1 MVAMG
6 SSLSDRAWGRES
18 AVFRITGVL
27 TVIGG
32 WFITA
37 YGRAKRQI
45 GGRDI
50 LVEIKSVNS
59 RYLDCTVKTSRLF
72 GFLEEKAKAYILA
85 RGISRGKVE
94 VFIGVDVLENDGVEI
109 EIDRAYTESYINALK
124 KLSADFGLKD
134 DISTMRVA
142 QNQNVFSVKKAD
154 EDTEAEWQKVLP
166 VMDEALAAFTAERER
181 EGENMRADI
190 AAKKERVKVLAG
202 QIAPISEENKAAQFA
217 FISERIRALAGDI
230 PLDENRLLT
239 ECAIY
244 ADKIAVDEEIVR
256 LASHFEAFDS
266 FLCSSEPVGRKL
278 DFLLQEMNRETN
290 TIGSK
295 SNDSRIAKL
304 VIEMKSE
311 LEKIREQIQNIE

>member
-1 MVAMG
+1 MIRSM
-6 SSLSDRAWGRES
+6 
-18 AVFRITGVL
+18 
-27 TVIGG
+27 
-32 WFITA
+32 TA

-190 AAKKERVKVLAG
+190 AAKKERVKALAG

-217 FISERIRALAGDI
+217 SVSERIRALAGDI

-295 SNDSRIAKL
+295 SN
-304 VIEMKSE
+304 KS
-311 LEKIREQIQNIE
+311 L

>member
-1 MVAMG
+1 M
-6 SSLSDRAWGRES
+6 
-18 AVFRITGVL
+18 
-27 TVIGG
+27 
-32 WFITA
+32 
-37 YGRAKRQI
+37 
-45 GGRDI
+45 
-50 LVEIKSVNS
+50 EI
-59 RYLDCTVKTSRLF
+59 D
-72 GFLEEKAKAYILA
+72 
-85 RGISRGKVE
+85 
-94 VFIGVDVLENDGVEI
+94 
-109 EIDRAYTESYINALK
+109 IDRAYTESYINALK
-124 KLSADFGLKD
+124 KLASEFELKD

-190 AAKKERVKVLAG
+190 AAKKERVKALAE

-217 FISERIRALAGDI
+217 SISERIRALAGDI

-244 ADKIAVDEEIVR
+244 ADKIAVDEETVR

-266 FLCSSEPVGRKL
+266 FLCSSEPIGRKL

>member
-1 MVAMG
+1 MIRSM
-6 SSLSDRAWGRES
+6 
-18 AVFRITGVL
+18 
-27 TVIGG
+27 
-32 WFITA
+32 TA

-94 VFIGVDVLENDGVEI
+94 VYIGVDVLENDGVEI

-124 KLSADFGLKD
+124 KLASEFELKD

-166 VMDEALAAFTAERER
+166 VMDEALAAFAAERER

-190 AAKKERVKVLAG
+190 AAKKERVKALAG

-217 FISERIRALAGDI
+217 SISERIRALAGDI

-266 FLCSSEPVGRKL
+266 FLCSSEPIGRKL

>member
-1 MVAMG
+1 MIRSM
-6 SSLSDRAWGRES
+6 
-18 AVFRITGVL
+18 
-27 TVIGG
+27 
-32 WFITA
+32 TA

-190 AAKKERVKVLAG
+190 SAKKERVKALAG

-217 FISERIRALAGDI
+217 SVSERIRALAGDI

-266 FLCSSEPVGRKL
+266 FLRSSEPVGRKL

>member
-1 MVAMG
+1 MIRSM
-6 SSLSDRAWGRES
+6 
-18 AVFRITGVL
+18 
-27 TVIGG
+27 
-32 WFITA
+32 TA

-190 AAKKERVKVLAG
+190 AAKKERVKALAG

-217 FISERIRALAGDI
+217 FVSERIRALAGDI

-266 FLCSSEPVGRKL
+266 FLRSSEPVGRKL

>member
-1 MVAMG
+1 M
-6 SSLSDRAWGRES
+6 
-18 AVFRITGVL
+18 
-27 TVIGG
+27 
-32 WFITA
+32 TA

-190 AAKKERVKVLAG
+190 AAKKERVKALAG

-217 FISERIRALAGDI
+217 SVSERIRALAGDI

-266 FLCSSEPVGRKL
+266 FLRSSEPVGRKL

>member
-1 MVAMG
+1 MRRTSQELDKQIEALEIEQADTHFSG
-6 SSLSDRAWGRES
+6 TGLSENG
-18 AVFRITGVL
+18 
-27 TVIGG
+27 
-32 WFITA
+32 
-37 YGRAKRQI
+37 
-45 GGRDI
+45 
-50 LVEIKSVNS
+50 KSVTQLQNEIDALKE
-59 RYLDCTVKTSRLF
+59 R
-72 GFLEEKAKAYILA
+72 KAQVDSQSVLA
-85 RGISRGKVE
+85 RAQEAIGNLSKEDQNLLRQYRGQELNGYQV
-94 VFIGVDVLENDGVEI
+94 
-109 EIDRAYTESYINALK
+109 RAYAKYDAKTALNEK
-124 KLSADFGLKD
+124 GYSDDTLK
-134 DISTMRVA
+134 RL
-142 QNQNVFSVKKAD
+142 
-154 EDTEAEWQKVLP
+154 AEWQKVLP

-190 AAKKERVKVLAG
+190 AAKKERVKALAG

-217 FISERIRALAGDI
+217 SVSERIRALAGDI

-266 FLCSSEPVGRKL
+266 FLRSSEPVGRKL

>member
-1 MVAMG
+1 MIRSM
-6 SSLSDRAWGRES
+6 
-18 AVFRITGVL
+18 
-27 TVIGG
+27 
-32 WFITA
+32 TA

-190 AAKKERVKVLAG
+190 AAKKERVKALAG

-217 FISERIRALAGDI
+217 SVSERIRALAGDI

-256 LASHFEAFDS
+256 LASHFEALDS

>member
-1 MVAMG
+1 MIRSM
-6 SSLSDRAWGRES
+6 
-18 AVFRITGVL
+18 
-27 TVIGG
+27 
-32 WFITA
+32 TA

-85 RGISRGKVE
+85 KGISRGKVE
-94 VFIGVDVLENDGVEI
+94 VYIGVDVLENDGVEI

-190 AAKKERVKVLAG
+190 AAKKERVKALAG

-217 FISERIRALAGDI
+217 SISERIRALAGDI

-266 FLCSSEPVGRKL
+266 FLGSSEPVGRKL

>member
-1 MVAMG
+1 MIKSM
-6 SSLSDRAWGRES
+6 
-18 AVFRITGVL
+18 
-27 TVIGG
+27 
-32 WFITA
+32 TA
-37 YGRAKRQI
+37 YGRAKKQI

-85 RGISRGKVE
+85 KGISRGKVE
-94 VFIGVDVLENDGVEI
+94 VFIGVDILENDGVEI

-124 KLSADFGLKD
+124 KLSSEFDLRD

-181 EGENMRADI
+181 EGENMRAGV
-190 AAKKERVKVLAG
+190 KELAE

-217 FISERIRALAGDI
+217 QLSERIRALAGDI

-244 ADKIAVDEEIVR
+244 ADKIAVDEETVR
-256 LASHFEAFDS
+256 LASHFDS
-266 FLCSSEPVGRKL
+266 FDAILESSEPVGRKL

>member
-1 MVAMG
+1 MIRSM
-6 SSLSDRAWGRES
+6 
-18 AVFRITGVL
+18 
-27 TVIGG
+27 
-32 WFITA
+32 TA
-37 YGRAKRQI
+37 YGRAKKQI

-85 RGISRGKVE
+85 KGISRGKVE
-94 VFIGVDVLENDGVEI
+94 VYIGVDVLENDGVEI

-124 KLSADFGLKD
+124 KLASEFELKD

-190 AAKKERVKVLAG
+190 AAKKERVRALAE

-217 FISERIRALAGDI
+217 SISERIRALAGDI

-266 FLCSSEPVGRKL
+266 FLGSSEPVGRKL

>member
-1 MVAMG
+1 MIRSM
-6 SSLSDRAWGRES
+6 
-18 AVFRITGVL
+18 
-27 TVIGG
+27 
-32 WFITA
+32 TA

-72 GFLEEKAKAYILA
+72 GFLEEKAKAYILV

-190 AAKKERVKVLAG
+190 AAKKERVKALAG

-217 FISERIRALAGDI
+217 SVSERIRALAGDI

-266 FLCSSEPVGRKL
+266 FLRSSEPVGRKL

>member
-1 MVAMG
+1 MIRSM
-6 SSLSDRAWGRES
+6 
-18 AVFRITGVL
+18 
-27 TVIGG
+27 
-32 WFITA
+32 TA

-190 AAKKERVKVLAG
+190 AAKKARVKELAE

-217 FISERIRALAGDI
+217 QLSERIRALAGDI

-244 ADKIAVDEEIVR
+244 ADKIAVDEETVR
-256 LASHFEAFDS
+256 LASHFDS
-266 FLCSSEPVGRKL
+266 FDAILESSEPVGRKL

>member
-1 MVAMG
+1 MIRSM
-6 SSLSDRAWGRES
+6 
-18 AVFRITGVL
+18 
-27 TVIGG
+27 
-32 WFITA
+32 TA
-37 YGRAKRQI
+37 YGRAKKQI

-85 RGISRGKVE
+85 KGISRGKVE
-94 VFIGVDVLENDGVEI
+94 VYIGVDVLENDGVEI

-124 KLSADFGLKD
+124 KLASEFELKD

-190 AAKKERVKVLAG
+190 AAKKERVKALAE

-217 FISERIRALAGDI
+217 SISERIRALAGDI

-266 FLCSSEPVGRKL
+266 FLGSSEPVGRKL